1 MTSIKTGLLAGL
13 ISVGLAACSSAPTPP
28 PQPVDIAI
36 TNVTVIDPGS
46 NTVTP
51 QQTVLVTGSQIVA
64 VLNAGSGRFS
74 ADETIDATGKY
85 LIPGLMDMHVH
96 TSIKQVL
103 DPSLKL
109 MLANG
114 VTGVRD
120 MSADCWEPRGELF
133 LCIDEMRTIAAE
145 IEAGDRIGPRYLKL
159 SSSFVQSDKTG
170 RLPDNHDP
178 KYTPITREDGVVIAA
193 YLDERGVDLIK
204 LYHAI
209 FHDAFA
215 GLMEEANRRGIEV
228 SGHVPLLDGATAA
241 SNAGVRTFEHAKE
254 IVTDCSDYTVEYRAA
269 MNAVLKGEEGAAWP
283 KEADRVVGT
292 IETFNADRCREMMQ
306 VFAANNTYYV
316 PTHGTR
322 EFDFRASEADYQNNP
337 NLRFIGAFQL
347 GDWKNDLN
355 RTAKASPKGIELYR
369 QFYDTGLTVTKIAF
383 DNNVKVMLG
392 TDANDTMI
400 IPGFAVHEELERLVA
415 AGLSPMEALQ
425 AATSV
430 PADYVGM
437 PGEIGRVAQGY
448 RADLVLLTADPLSDI
463 RNTSTIESVIVGGIH
478 NDRASLDQMLSEV
491 EQTAAAS
498 NKETGE

>member
-1 MTSIKTGLLAGL
+1 MTSKSLGRLAGL
-13 ISVGLAACSSAPTPP
+13 ITLGLTACVSAP
-28 PQPVDIAI
+28 DIDTVELAI
-36 TNVTVIDPGS
+36 TNVTVIDPATE
-46 NTVTP
+46 TVSP
-51 QQTVLVTGSQIVA
+51 QQTVLIDGTTIIAIQD
-64 VLNAGSGRFS
+64 AGSDRIS
-74 ADETIDATGKY
+74 AAGIIDGSGKF

-96 TSIKQVL
+96 TSIEEIL

-120 MSADCWEPRGELF
+120 MSADCWEPRGAIF

-145 IEAGDRIGPRYLKL
+145 IEAGERVGPHYLKL

-178 KYTPITREDGVVIAA
+178 KYTPITRDDGIAIAA

-209 FHDAFA
+209 FPDAFS
-215 GLMEEANRRGIEV
+215 GLMEEANRRGLEV

-269 MNAVLKGEEGAAWP
+269 MNAVLKGEDGAAWP
-283 KEADRVVGT
+283 KEADRVSGT
-292 IETFNADRCREMMQ
+292 VETYNADRCKDMMQ

-322 EFDFRASEADYQNNP
+322 EFDFRASEPDYQKNS

-355 RTAKASPKGIELYR
+355 RTAKASPKGIELYKS
-369 QFYDTGLTVTKIAF
+369 FYDRGLEVTKVAHE
-383 DNNVKVMLG
+383 NNVKIMLG

-400 IPGFAVHEELERLVA
+400 VPGFAVHEELERLVA
-415 AGLSPMEALQ
+415 AGLSPLEALKS
-425 AATSV
+425 ATSI
-430 PADYVGM
+430 PADYLGM
-437 PGEIGRVAQGY
+437 TDEIGRVAETY
-448 RADLVLLTADPLSDI
+448 RADLVLLSADPLSDI
-463 RNTSTIESVIVGGIH
+463 RNTASIESVFVSGRH
-478 NDRASLDQMLSEV
+478 YNRSSLNQMLSDV
-491 EQTAAAS
+491 EQAAVAS
-498 NKETGE
+498 HKKANQ